1 MAIQTINIGNAIND
15 GLGDDL
21 RTAFRKVNL
30 NFAELSVQQ
39 TVTGTNVGA
48 GTGVGVFKQKVGAD
62 LQFKSLVSDGKITL
76 TPSADT
82 ITVGTTQKDA
92 FSSITTNNGSVTA
105 NVATNFDQLT
115 IQGGANVNVTAAG
128 RVITVDTK
136 QNIETI
142 FSDVDFGALE
152 IVPTNTVAFLIQ
164 TADIDFGTFESPAA
178 FEYDAGTL

>member
-1 MAIQTINIGNAIND
+1 MAIQTINIGNAVND

-30 NFAELSVQQ
+30 NFAELAVQQ

-48 GTGVGVFKQKVGAD
+48 GTGVGVFKQKVGAN

-76 TPSADT
+76 TSGADT

-92 FSSITTNNGSVTA
+92 FSSIATNNGSVTA

-115 IQGGANVNVTAAG
+115 IQGGTNVNVTATG
-128 RVITVDTK
+128 RTITVDTR
-136 QNIETI
+136 QNLSDI
-142 FSDVDFGALE
+142 FSDADFGQLGA
-152 IVPTNTVAFLIQ
+152 VPGNLLTFLMQ
-164 TADIDFGTFESPAA
+164 ATDIDFGTFENPAA